1 MLLVRVSLTTVTTF
15 QATGLRSLGKGSL
28 NHHYINCSFRTQK
41 LIAFFSLHT
50 FKMSSVKLCCNG
62 HCAANLFDGASLKQ
76 CISLG
81 HAVNGIEN
89 VENSEFDSIDQP

>member
-1 MLLVRVSLTTVTTF
+1 
-15 QATGLRSLGKGSL
+15 
-28 NHHYINCSFRTQK
+28 
-41 LIAFFSLHT
+41 
-50 FKMSSVKLCCNG
+50 MSSVKLCCNG

-76 CISLG
+76 CISSG